1 MTSNFLVRG
10 DEIERIEFDDGAWVD
25 IRRCLTVG
33 ERQAINKLS
42 MRRKTRSVVDPKTR
56 KADIQSDI
64 EFDDGAWLQSF
75 MEKIIVAWSDET
87 PVRSET
93 IMQMPERMVTR
104 IREEFERL
112 NPDGEDESLGES
124 PAGSAPTTESAP
136 ASTPE
141 SSDSFGS

>member
-10 DEIERIEFDDGAWVD
+10 DETERIEFDDGAWVD

-56 KADIQSDI
+56 KTDIQADI

-75 MEKIIVAWSDET
+75 MEKIIVDWSDET
-87 PVRSET
+87 PVRPDT
-93 IMQMPERMVTR
+93 IMQMPEWMATR

-112 NPDGEDESLGES
+112 NPDREDESLGES
-124 PAGSAPTTESAP
+124 LAGSAPTTESAP